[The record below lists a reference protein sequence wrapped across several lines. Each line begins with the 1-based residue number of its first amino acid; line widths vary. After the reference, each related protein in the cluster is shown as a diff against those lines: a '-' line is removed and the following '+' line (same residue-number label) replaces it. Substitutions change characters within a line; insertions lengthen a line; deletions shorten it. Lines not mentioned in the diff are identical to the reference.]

1 MPTKRRCAAGRRGA
15 RVGRPLSDRV
25 APVNER
31 LQRLEALV
39 DNTDT
44 GYLVED
50 GSRHIDLVNQRFLD
64 LFGIPLTPTEL
75 QGTDCSRAA
84 EQSAGLFLDPA
95 GFVQR
100 VVDVLAAGEVVQG
113 EQLELVDGRVLERDY
128 VPVLR
133 QGRLI
138 GHLWGY
144 REVTAAM
151 AAVRRADDL
160 NRTLSDVWQLQQ
172 EYLIEGDATSTYW
185 DALGRLL
192 SATGSGIGFVGECG
206 VVDGNP
212 VLIARALTD
221 ISWDEPSRE
230 IYRSLDSGGFIFSKL
245 DSLFGRTLTEHTTV
259 ISNDPSRDPRRG
271 GFPPGHPGMTSFLG
285 IPLFAGDEMIGM
297 VGLGNRPEGFDEAV
311 AAGIEPILTTLS
323 AVMSADRS
331 RRAIVAARHRS
342 EDDARAMSR
351 FLSTASHELRTP
363 LNGVVGFAELLAME
377 DVTDEQRQWVD
388 QIRLSASHLVGL
400 VTRVLDLTKLESG
413 AATVELEPVELAEL
427 VSATL
432 ASFDALAASR
442 GASLTMD
449 VGDRHVLADPVALR
463 EVVSN
468 LVDNALKFGATSVVV
483 SARGSSA
490 EVVLQVRDNGPGIP
504 NDLLERVFVPFD
516 RLGRGAD
523 VPGSGLGLA
532 LTKHLVEAMSGTI
545 TMSSSVGGGALATVH
560 LVAAV
565 PVSTAPSDA
574 VGSAPL
580 AGQLSCQ
587 RVLHV
592 EDNAVNVELMAAV
605 FAKAFPGIVVDVAG
619 TLSSAI
625 EAIETQEYGL
635 VLLDVHLADGSSGLD
650 LIPLLGEPRPRVVV
664 ISADSA
670 QQLERAAAVPGVDAF
685 LAKPATLESLV
696 AAITGG

>member
-1 MPTKRRCAAGRRGA
+1 
-15 RVGRPLSDRV
+15 
-25 APVNER
+25 VNER
-31 LQRLEALV
+31 LQRLEVLV

-64 LFGIPLTPTEL
+64 IFGVPGTPAEM
-75 QGTDCSRAA
+75 QGTDCSQAA
-84 EQSAGLFLDPA
+84 EQSADLFVDPA
-95 GFVQR
+95 GFLLR
-100 VVDVLAAGEVVQG
+100 VDEVLADGHPVRAERLVM
-113 EQLELVDGRVLERDY
+113 VDGRVLERDY
-128 VPVLR
+128 LPVHR
-133 QGRLI
+133 DAELI

-144 REVTAAM
+144 RDVTAAV
-151 AAVRRADDL
+151 AAVARVDEL
-160 NRTLSDVWQLQQ
+160 NGKLSDVWQLQQ

-192 SATGSGIGFVGECG
+192 ATTGSGIGFVGECG

-245 DSLFGRTLTEHTTV
+245 DSLFGVTLVQHTMV
-259 ISNDPSRDPRRG
+259 ISNDPSTDPRRG
-271 GFPPGHPGMTSFLG
+271 GLPPGHPGMTSYLG

-297 VGLGNRPEGFDEAV
+297 VGLGNRAGGFDEEV
-311 AAGIEPILTTLS
+311 AAGIEPILTTLA

-342 EDDARAMSR
+342 DDDARAMSR

-363 LNGVVGFAELLAME
+363 LNAVVGFAELLARE
-377 DVTDEQRQWVD
+377 EVTDEQRQWVD
-388 QIRLSASHLVGL
+388 QIRLSASHLVEL

-413 AATVELEPVELAEL
+413 AATVAVESLALAEV
-427 VSATL
+427 VSSTV
-432 ASFDALAASR
+432 ASFTGLAASR
-442 GASLTMD
+442 GAQVIVA
-449 VGDRHVLADPVALR
+449 VGDSHVLADPVALR

-468 LVDNALKFGATSVVV
+468 LVDNALKFGATRVDISAIESDATV
-483 SARGSSA
+483 SLS
-490 EVVLQVRDNGPGIP
+490 VRDNGPGIP
-504 NDLLERVFVPFD
+504 SDLLERVFVPFD

-545 TMSSSVGGGALATVH
+545 TMTSSVGGGAQATVN
-560 LVAAV
+560 LVAATPAH
-565 PVSTAPSDA
+565 PVTPPNAGPGA
-574 VGSAPL
+574 LV
-580 AGQLSCQ
+580 GQLSCE

-592 EDNAVNVELMAAV
+592 EDNAVNVALMAAV
-605 FAKAFPGIVVDVAG
+605 FGKAFPGVVVDVAG
-619 TLSSAI
+619 TLSSAVA
-625 EAIETQEYGL
+625 AINAHDYGL
-635 VLLDVHLADGSSGLD
+635 VLLDVHLSDGSSGLD
-650 LIPLLGEPRPRVVV
+650 LIPLLPEPRPRVVV

-670 QQLERAAAVPGVDAF
+670 QQLERAAALPGVDAF
-685 LAKPATLESLV
+685 LPKPATLESLV
-696 AAITGG
+696 AAITGD

>member
-1 MPTKRRCAAGRRGA
+1 M
-15 RVGRPLSDRV
+15 SDRL
-25 APVNER
+25 APMNDR

-39 DNTDT
+39 ENTDT

-50 GSRHIDLVNQRFLD
+50 GTRHIDVVNQRFLD
-64 LFGIPLTPTEL
+64 LFGIPLTPAAM
-75 QGTDCSRAA
+75 QGADCSQAA
-84 EQSAGLFLDPA
+84 EQSAALFRDPV
-95 GFVQR
+95 GFVAR
-100 VVDVLAAGEVVQG
+100 VDAILAAGEVVQA
-113 EQLELVDGRVLERDY
+113 ERLELVDARVMERDY
-128 VPVLR
+128 VPVR
-133 QGRLI
+133 RDGDLI

-144 REVTAAM
+144 RDVTAA
-151 AAVRRADDL
+151 ADAVDRVDEL

-172 EYLIEGDATSTYW
+172 EYLIEGDGTSTYR
-185 DALGRLL
+185 DALSRLL
-192 SATGSGIGFVGECG
+192 GATGSAMGFIGECG

-245 DSLFGRTLTEHTTV
+245 ESLFGRTLVDHTMV
-259 ISNDPSRDPRRG
+259 IANDPSTDPRRG
-271 GFPPGHPGMTSFLG
+271 GFPPGHPGMTSYLG

-297 VGLGNRPEGFDEAV
+297 VGLGNRPGGFDEDV
-311 AAGIEPILTTLS
+311 AAELDPILTTLS

-342 EDDARAMSR
+342 EEDAQAMSR

-363 LNGVVGFAELLAME
+363 LNGVVGFAELLALE

-388 QIRLSASHLVGL
+388 QIRRSASHLVGL

-413 AATVELEPVELAEL
+413 AATVEVEPVALAD
-427 VSATL
+427 VISATV
-432 ASFDALAASR
+432 ASFDGQAASR
-442 GASLTMD
+442 GARVIMD
-449 VGDRHVLADPVALR
+449 VDDIHVSADPIALR

-468 LVDNALKFGATSVVV
+468 LVDNALKFGASRVVV
-483 SARGSSA
+483 SARTVDAGVTL
-490 EVVLQVRDNGPGIP
+490 EVRDNGPGIP

-545 TMSSSVGGGALATVH
+545 TMASSVDGGALATVR
-560 LVAAV
+560 LVAAQ
-565 PVSTAPSDA
+565 PSTA
-574 VGSAPL
+574 APV
-580 AGQLSCQ
+580 AAPRGPLSGLLQCE

-605 FAKAFPGIVVDVAG
+605 FGKAFPDVVVDVAG
-619 TLSSAI
+619 TLSAAA
-625 EAIETQEYGL
+625 EAVRTHDYGL

-650 LIPLLGEPRPRVVV
+650 LIPLLEEPRPRVVV

-670 QQLERAAAVPGVDAF
+670 QQLERAAALPGVDAF

-696 AAITGG
+696 AAITGD